1 MWQLRDRHVLRGPG
15 SCLLTQ
21 DSSGTAMCHQG
32 SSSRLLAQDSSEA
45 AMCPMGR
52 SYGLRAIKVNKYY
65 LAA

>member
-1 MWQLRDRHVLRGPG
+1 
-15 SCLLTQ
+15 
-21 DSSGTAMCHQG
+21 MCHQG

-52 SYGLRAIKVNKYY
+52 SYGLRAIKVNKYH